1 MPDQH
6 TYLIQLRGSVDIEEV
21 NARAPLQIA
30 GVRADTTTTQVTVST
45 DQAGLI
51 GLLRHL
57 HGLGFQFL
65 SITCESHQEHEH
77 VEIKTDSGS
86 RSQD

>member
-6 TYLIQLRGSVDIEEV
+6 TYLIQLRGSVDIDEL
-21 NARAPLQIA
+21 NALTPLRMTPVQA
-30 GVRADTTTTQVTVST
+30 EPATTRVTAST

-57 HGLGFQFL
+57 HGLGFQLL
-65 SITCESHQEHEH
+65 SITCESPHQEKEH
-77 VEIKTDSGS
+77 VEIKTDSSG
-86 RSQD
+86 

>member
-1 MPDQH
+1 MSDQH
-6 TYLIQLRGSVDIEEV
+6 TYLIQLRGSTDVDEL
-21 NARAPLQIA
+21 NALTPLQMTEVHSE
-30 GVRADTTTTQVTVST
+30 GTTMLVTVSA

-65 SITCESHQEHEH
+65 SITCQSLHQE
-77 VEIKTDSGS
+77 K
-86 RSQD
+86 

>member
-6 TYLIQLRGSVDIEEV
+6 TYLIQLRGSLDIEEL
-21 NARAPLQIA
+21 NALTPLQMTGI
-30 GVRADTTTTQVTVST
+30 RAKATTTQVTVST

-65 SITCESHQEHEH
+65 SITCESPHQEKEH
-77 VEIKTDSGS
+77 VEIKTDAAS
-86 RSQD
+86 

>member
-6 TYLIQLRGSVDIEEV
+6 TYLIRLRGSVDVVEL
-21 NARAPLQIA
+21 NARTPLRMTV
-30 GVRADTTTTQVTVST
+30 VRADTTTTLVTMST

-51 GLLRHL
+51 GLMRHL

-65 SITCESHQEHEH
+65 SVNGELNEETGEMA
-77 VEIKTDSGS
+77 
-86 RSQD
+86 

>member
-1 MPDQH
+1 MSDQH
-6 TYLIQLRGSVDIEEV
+6 TYLIQLRGSVDVDEL
-21 NARAPLQIA
+21 NARTPLQIA
-30 GVRADTTTTQVTVST
+30 EVRAEATKTRVMVST

-65 SITCESHQEHEH
+65 SIACESPHQEKEH
-77 VEIKTDSGS
+77 VEIKTDAAS
-86 RSQD
+86 

>member
-6 TYLIQLRGSVDIEEV
+6 TYLIQLRGSVDIDEL
-21 NARAPLQIA
+21 NALTPLRMMQARAEA
-30 GVRADTTTTQVTVST
+30 TTTRVTATT

-51 GLLRHL
+51 GLMRHL

-65 SITCESHQEHEH
+65 SIKCESPHQENVD
-77 VEIKTDSGS
+77 VEIKNDSG
-86 RSQD
+86 R

>member
-6 TYLIQLRGSVDIEEV
+6 TYLIQLRGSVDVDEL
-21 NARAPLQIA
+21 NALTPLWVTQ
-30 GVRADTTTTQVTVST
+30 VRTEATTTRVAAST

-65 SITCESHQEHEH
+65 SIKCESPHRENGH
-77 VEIKTDSGS
+77 VEIKTDAAG
-86 RSQD
+86 

>member
-6 TYLIQLRGSVDIEEV
+6 TYLIELQGSVDVDEL
-21 NARAPLQIA
+21 NARAPLKILR
-30 GVRADTTTTQVTVST
+30 VRTDSTTTLISAST

-51 GLLRHL
+51 GLLRHW

-65 SITCESHQEHEH
+65 SMTCESHHQENEH
-77 VEIKTDSGS
+77 VESKTDASG
-86 RSQD
+86 

>member
-6 TYLIQLRGSVDIEEV
+6 TYLIELQGSVEV
-21 NARAPLQIA
+21 DELNARAPLKILP
-30 GVRADTTTTQVTVST
+30 VRADSATTLISATS

-57 HGLGFQFL
+57 HGLGFQFI
-65 SITCESHQEHEH
+65 SITCESQLQENGH
-77 VEIKTDSGS
+77 VEIKTDAS
-86 RSQD
+86 R

>member
-6 TYLIQLRGSVDIEEV
+6 TYLIQLRESIDVDEL
-21 NARAPLQIA
+21 NALTPLRMTQ
-30 GVRADTTTTQVTVST
+30 VRAEAATTLVTVCS

-65 SITCESHQEHEH
+65 SITCESPHQEKEH
-77 VEIKTDSGS
+77 VEIKTDAAS
-86 RSQD
+86 

>member
-6 TYLIQLRGSVDIEEV
+6 TYLIQLRELVNVDEL
-21 NARAPLQIA
+21 NARAPLRISGA
-30 GVRADTTTTQVTVST
+30 RAEAATTQVAACT

-51 GLLRHL
+51 GWLRHL

-65 SITCESHQEHEH
+65 SITCEPQPQENGH
-77 VEIKTDSGS
+77 VEIKTDAAS
-86 RSQD
+86 

>member
-6 TYLIQLRGSVDIEEV
+6 TYLIQLRRSVDVDEL
-21 NARAPLQIA
+21 NARTPLQIA
-30 GVRADTTTTQVTVST
+30 EVRAEATTTRVTAST

-65 SITCESHQEHEH
+65 SITCESPQQENGH
-77 VEIKTDSGS
+77 VETKTDAAG
-86 RSQD
+86 

>member
-6 TYLIQLRGSVDIEEV
+6 TYLIQLRGSVDVDEL
-21 NARAPLQIA
+21 NSRAPLQMT
-30 GVRADTTTTQVTVST
+30 GVRVEATIMQVTVSA

-57 HGLGFQFL
+57 HGLGFQLL
-65 SITCESHQEHEH
+65 SITCESPHQENED
-77 VEIKTDSGS
+77 VEIKTDAAG
-86 RSQD
+86 

>member
-6 TYLIQLRGSVDIEEV
+6 TYLIQLRGSVDVDEL
-21 NARAPLQIA
+21 NARAPLWISGA
-30 GVRADTTTTQVTVST
+30 RAEAATTLMTVCS

-57 HGLGFQFL
+57 HGSGLQLL
-65 SITCESHQEHEH
+65 SITCESPHQENRH
-77 VEIKTDSGS
+77 VEIKTDAAG
-86 RSQD
+86 

>member
-6 TYLIQLRGSVDIEEV
+6 TYLIQLRGLIDVDEL
-21 NARAPLQIA
+21 NALTPLQIA
-30 GVRADTTTTQVTVST
+30 EVRAEATTTRVTVST

-57 HGLGFQFL
+57 HGLGFQFI
-65 SITCESHQEHEH
+65 SIACDPPHQEREH
-77 VEIKTDSGS
+77 VEIKTDSSG
-86 RSQD
+86 

>member
-6 TYLIQLRGSVDIEEV
+6 TYLIQLRGSADIDEL
-21 NARAPLQIA
+21 NALTPLRMMPVWA
-30 GVRADTTTTQVTVST
+30 EATATLVTVSA

-51 GLLRHL
+51 GLTRHL

-65 SITCESHQEHEH
+65 SITCESNHQVNED
-77 VEIKTDSGS
+77 VEINTESAG
-86 RSQD
+86 

>member
-6 TYLIQLRGSVDIEEV
+6 TYLIQLHGSVDIDEL
-21 NARAPLQIA
+21 NALTPLRISGTRAEA
-30 GVRADTTTTQVTVST
+30 TTTQVTVCS

-65 SITCESHQEHEH
+65 SVTCQSPHQGNED
-77 VEIKTDSGS
+77 VEIKTDTS
-86 RSQD
+86 R

>member
-6 TYLIQLRGSVDIEEV
+6 TYLIQLHGSVDIEEL
-21 NARAPLQIA
+21 NALTPLRMT
-30 GVRADTTTTQVTVST
+30 GVRVGATTMQVTVST

-65 SITCESHQEHEH
+65 SITCVLHYQEKEH
-77 VEIKTDSGS
+77 VEIKTDAAG
-86 RSQD
+86 

>member
-6 TYLIQLRGSVDIEEV
+6 IYLIQLRGSVDVDEL
-21 NARAPLQIA
+21 NSLAPLQMTGMRVGA
-30 GVRADTTTTQVTVST
+30 TTMQVTMSA

-65 SITCESHQEHEH
+65 SITCESTLQENGN
-77 VEIKTDSGS
+77 VEIETDTSG
-86 RSQD
+86 